1 MLSHDVAK
9 SGGLLWLNAA
19 ETMIDVEDGQ
29 NAEHGKHT
37 HWCLPPQPQRGQRAA
52 RSPAPC

>member
-19 ETMIDVEDGQ
+19 ETMIDVEDGKD
-29 NAEHGKHT
+29 AEHGKHT
-37 HWCLPPQPQRGQRAA
+37 HWCLPPQHGWRAA

>member
-1 MLSHDVAK
+1 MLSHHVAK

-29 NAEHGKHT
+29 DAEHGKHT
-37 HWCLPPQPQRGQRAA
+37 HWCLPPQHGWRAA